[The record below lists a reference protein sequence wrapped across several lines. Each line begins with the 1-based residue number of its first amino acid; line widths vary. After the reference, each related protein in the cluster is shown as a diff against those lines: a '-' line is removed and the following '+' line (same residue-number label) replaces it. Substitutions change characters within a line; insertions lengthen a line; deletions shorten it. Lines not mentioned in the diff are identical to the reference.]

1 MVAMTSQADGDGT
14 ATGQIAVFLL
24 DDHEIVRRGVRDLL
38 EAEPDIKVV
47 GEAGTASAA
56 LARIPALISFPPAAA
71 FAHPKAGTEI
81 TPSMI
86 PSVSQYAGQQ
96 MLTGQQAEA
105 YADHFI
111 AVHIAG
117 LGGGKTYSQLSTEAQ
132 AQPSNT
138 QLAGV
143 VSTVFK
149 GETLR
154 SMLLNAYGWWKVSQ
168 ITYIISLTAF
178 GLGTVSFLGGLF
190 GFASLR
196 HERKL
201 AAAKAPVTEQ
211 ISEAGHEAGAVA

>member
-1 MVAMTSQADGDGT
+1 MRRTNFNKLLGWVGTSLGVALLVAGGLLLWGSAYVHNTVQ
-14 ATGQIAVFLL
+14 GQL
-24 DDHEIVRRGVRDLL
+24 
-38 EAEPDIKVV
+38 
-47 GEAGTASAA
+47 AA
-56 LARIPALISFPPAAA
+56 QQIGFPPATA
-71 FAHPKAGTEI
+71 FAHAKAGTEI

-86 PSVSQYAGQQ
+86 PSVSQYAGQR

-111 AVHIAG
+111 AVHIADM
-117 LGGGKTYSQLSTEAQ
+117 GGGKTYSQLSTESQ
-132 AQPSNT
+132 AQPNNT

-190 GFASLR
+190 GFASFR
-196 HERKL
+196 HDRKL
-201 AAAKAPVTEQ
+201 AAAKAPVIEQ
-211 ISEAGHEAGAVA
+211 ISAASQEAGTVA